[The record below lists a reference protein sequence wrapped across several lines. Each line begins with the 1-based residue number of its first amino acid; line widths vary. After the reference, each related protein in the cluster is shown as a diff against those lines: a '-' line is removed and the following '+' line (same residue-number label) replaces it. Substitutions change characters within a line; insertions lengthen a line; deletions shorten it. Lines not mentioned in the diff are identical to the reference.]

1 MTIMKP
7 LSESKLSSK
16 WKEYREFLQRKS
28 VGVTTGI
35 STLDTYLLG
44 LGGMVNIQGET
55 SSCKSV
61 LGLQIAYHNLQH
73 GVPCLMVDKE
83 NGDGRIITR
92 MLCQANRISE
102 RQLKQA
108 SKEDQIEYKRK
119 IDTLPIHLHTEPIA
133 KLEDLAERIED
144 VWNEYQRPFIVLFD
158 SIQAADFIADDPRI
172 NLERW
177 VYFLD
182 RLKVEY
188 SGKLTI
194 IIISEKNRMSYG
206 MQGTGGGKGSN
217 VVDYKPETILDIK
230 WNEVDDTFLVKVSKH
245 RDGLKGAQFSLR
257 KVFSDPNNNRSFC
270 FMLEASEL
278 EEDCKL
284 P

>member
-1 MTIMKP
+1 MKP
-7 LSESKLSSK
+7 LSDSILKSK

-28 VGVTTGI
+28 VGISTGI
-35 STLDTYLLG
+35 SIIDDYLLG

-61 LGLQIAYHNLQH
+61 LGLQIAHHNLRK
-73 GVPCLMVDKE
+73 GIPCLMVDKE
-83 NGDGRIITR
+83 NGDGRVITR
-92 MLCQANRISE
+92 MLCQANRVSDK
-102 RQLKQA
+102 QLKHATDAEKQ
-108 SKEDQIEYKRK
+108 QYKATV
-119 IDTLPIHLHTEPIA
+119 DDLPIHLHTEPIF
-133 KLEDLAERIED
+133 KLEELAERIED

-158 SIQAADFIADDPRI
+158 SIQAADFVSDDPRI

-188 SGKLTI
+188 AGKLTV
-194 IIISEKNRMSYG
+194 IIISEKNRVSYG
-206 MQGTGGGKGSN
+206 QQGTGGGKGSN

-230 WNEVDDTFLVKVSKH
+230 WNEADDTFTVKVSKH
-245 RDGLKGAQFSLR
+245 RDGVKGAAFVLK

-270 FMLEASEL
+270 FLLEAAAIEG
-278 EEDCKL
+278 ECVI
-284 P
+284 